1 MQYQDMILEA
11 SDAAVV
17 KNPDKSRTGKFKV
30 RVLQSPAGE
39 MKPEEAIAVEY
50 DDKKLQ
56 ESLGELEK
64 RLLDREGLI
73 ALGRTLALLLLP
85 PQQEGKPT
93 GVRELLHASLSKAGV
108 DGGIRMRL
116 RLPPLLGVIP
126 WEYMYVERVGG
137 GNAMDGFLAL
147 DPRAAIIRHEVLPSP
162 SPLPTLSGDIKMVA
176 VLASGEGLPL
186 LDLSKEK
193 SDLEKVFKDQ
203 AGVQVQFIE
212 EATLDEVQAAV
223 PGAGIFYFAGHGVF
237 TRQMGDIPGTYS
249 GIGSLA
255 LEGETVAADQLG
267 INLRGNGIRLAVLGG
282 CETGRR
288 DAVSVWSGIA
298 PALVKAEIPAVVAN
312 QYSIRDICAI
322 AFSRQFY
329 RSLVGGMD
337 IERAVSAGR
346 IAAYN
351 ADLSGRDW
359 GVPVLY
365 LRATDGRLFEGAAD
379 GEVRQTARSAAEVD
393 VDVRVKNVA
402 EGGLVCGAD
411 VKQMLSGKLKVRV
424 TVSDTVYDEVV
435 GVRIN
440 TLRNGHVSA
449 NVEAQTVG
457 KDGRLTG
464 VKIDNL

>member
-1 MQYQDMILEA
+1 
-11 SDAAVV
+11 
-17 KNPDKSRTGKFKV
+17 
-30 RVLQSPAGE
+30 

-50 DDKKLQ
+50 DDKQLQ
-56 ESLGELEK
+56 AALAELEK

-73 ALGRTLALLLLP
+73 ALGRSLALLLLP
-85 PQQEGKPT
+85 PRPEGKPT
-93 GVRELLHASLSKAGV
+93 GVRELLQASLSQAGV
-108 DGGIRMRL
+108 DGGIRLRL

-137 GNAMDGFLAL
+137 SDAMDGFLAL
-147 DPRAAIIRHEVLPSP
+147 DPRVAIIRHEVLPAP
-162 SPLPTLSGDIKMVA
+162 APLPGLGGDIKMVA
-176 VLASGEGLPL
+176 ALASAEGLPP

-193 SDLEKVFKDQ
+193 SDLQKAFKDQ
-203 AGVQVQFIE
+203 PGVHVQYLE
-212 EATLDEVQAAV
+212 EATLDELQAAV

-255 LEGETVAADQLG
+255 LEGDTVAADQLG

-312 QYSIRDICAI
+312 QYSIRDTCAI

-351 ADLSGRDW
+351 ADPGGRDW

-365 LRATDGRLFEGAAD
+365 LRAVDGRLFEGAAD
-379 GEVRQTARSAAEVD
+379 AEVRQTARAAAAVD

-402 EGGLVCGAD
+402 AGGLVCGAE
-411 VKQMLSGKLKVRV
+411 VKQMLSGKLKVKV
-424 TVSDTVYDEVV
+424 TVSDTIYGEVV
-435 GVRIN
+435 GTRID
-440 TLRNGHVSA
+440 TLRNGQVNA
-449 NVEAQTVG
+449 TVEVQTVG
-457 KDGRLTG
+457 KGGRLTG

>member
-1 MQYQDMILEA
+1 
-11 SDAAVV
+11 
-17 KNPDKSRTGKFKV
+17 
-30 RVLQSPAGE
+30 
-39 MKPEEAIAVEY
+39 
-50 DDKKLQ
+50 
-56 ESLGELEK
+56 
-64 RLLDREGLI
+64 
-73 ALGRTLALLLLP
+73 
-85 PQQEGKPT
+85 
-93 GVRELLHASLSKAGV
+93 
-108 DGGIRMRL
+108 
-116 RLPPLLGVIP
+116 
-126 WEYMYVERVGG
+126 
-137 GNAMDGFLAL
+137 
-147 DPRAAIIRHEVLPSP
+147 
-162 SPLPTLSGDIKMVA
+162 MVA

-351 ADLSGRDW
+351 ADVSGRDW

-411 VKQMLSGKLKVRV
+411 VKRMLSGKLKVKV

-435 GVRIN
+435 GVRID

-457 KDGRLTG
+457 KGGSLTG